1 MWFHAHIVEYICQ
14 LPGVDATVIGHVAL
28 ATLVDVEVTNL
39 KKTSK
44 IGKVQKT
51 SNKIF
56 SCPLTLSYFSCHLKR
71 IVWETATC
79 GVSVVWTYIKI

>member
-39 KKTSK
+39 KN
-44 IGKVQKT
+44 IQDGKNPED
-51 SNKIF
+51 NKIF